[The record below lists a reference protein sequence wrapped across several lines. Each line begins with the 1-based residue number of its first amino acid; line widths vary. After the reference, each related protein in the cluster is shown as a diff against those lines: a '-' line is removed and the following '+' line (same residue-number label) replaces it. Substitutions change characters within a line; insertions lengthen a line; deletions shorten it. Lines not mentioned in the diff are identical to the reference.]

1 MNRRFLMSINKQFSS
16 DGLVHISS
24 LLDGHHFYKIPIMQ
38 RNYVWGEENINDFIS
53 DIRDSME
60 EDPDQAYFIGSMVF
74 SEDEPKLRMVID
86 GQQRI
91 TSITLLIAASIF
103 HFKRTGFTD
112 LGEYYSRFL
121 KTSFPGPQGKLI
133 HKYRLTHHN
142 MDNDFYKQILE
153 YNIDTKYRT
162 YTTSQ
167 TNLLKAIEKFI
178 ELLNPDN
185 GFPLADFMVYLT
197 SNVYIVSMVS
207 GSINMAFRIFETLN
221 DRGAKL
227 QPEDLLKNMLLRN
240 LSDEQYQMIGSR
252 WDDFINKLTDEKGKP
267 RVSTTTFL
275 KHFLMSKGFL
285 VQKKELYNWFEDQI
299 EENPKNP
306 KLYDLSKYPGI
317 LEFVIELQDAA
328 STYIKAL
335 EGNLS
340 NSISACLQLGVK
352 QSFVIALAA
361 NKLDDT
367 LENEIFEKLE
377 TLIFSYVISASRFNE
392 FEKKFPFIAK
402 ELRSS
407 RGRDEH
413 FNIAIKELQS
423 LIDNKKELALKSFE
437 QYKLKGSD
445 KKKIM
450 YILSKL
456 ASSFD
461 QADYSNL
468 TIEHILP
475 EEKSEPW
482 FYIKEEGPE
491 YKSLVSR
498 IGNLTLLPKSDNSSL
513 KNKSFEEKLL
523 VYKNQS
529 AFTRSIA
536 TKIETGTKNTKH
548 DKAVK
553 KYDYSPTDTKWDK
566 NEIDRRSKALTRLA
580 EYVWYE

>member
-1 MNRRFLMSINKQFSS
+1 MSINKQFSS

-38 RNYVWGEENINDFIS
+38 RNYVWGEENINDFIT
-53 DIRDSME
+53 DIRDSMD

-103 HFKRTGFTD
+103 HFKRTGFKD

-153 YNIDTKYRT
+153 YNQDTKYRT

-178 ELLNPDN
+178 DLLNPDN
-185 GFPLADFMVYLT
+185 GFPLSDFMVYLT

-240 LSDEQYQMIGSR
+240 LTDDQYHIIGTR

-267 RVSTTTFL
+267 KVSTTTFL
-275 KHFLMSKGFL
+275 KHFLMSKGYL
-285 VQKKELYNWFEDQI
+285 VQKKGLYEWFEDQLG
-299 EENPKNP
+299 EAKNPKNP
-306 KLYDLSKYPGI
+306 KIYDLDKYQGI
-317 LEFVIELQDAA
+317 LEFVIEIQDAA
-328 STYIKAL
+328 STYIKAM
-335 EGNLS
+335 EGNIS
-340 NSISACLQLGVK
+340 NALSACLQLGVK

-361 NKLDDT
+361 SKLDDT
-367 LENEIFEKLE
+367 LEQEIYEKLE

-392 FEKKFPFIAK
+392 FEKKFPYIAK
-402 ELRSS
+402 ELRLS
-407 RGRDEH
+407 RGRDDH
-413 FNIAIKELQS
+413 YKNAVLELQK
-423 LIDNKKELALKSFE
+423 LIDDKKEIALISFE

-445 KKKIM
+445 KKKVM

-461 QADYSNL
+461 QADYSSL

-475 EEKSEPW
+475 EDKSEPW
-482 FYIKEEGPE
+482 AFIKEEGPE
-491 YKSLVSR
+491 YKSLVSN

-513 KNKSFEEKLL
+513 KNKSFEDKLL

-536 TKIETGTKNTKH
+536 SKIETGTKNTKH

-553 KYDYSPTDTKWDK
+553 KYDYTPPMDKWDK
-566 NEIDRRSKALTRLA
+566 TEINKRSKALTRLA
-580 EYVWYE
+580 EYVWFE

>member
-1 MNRRFLMSINKQFSS
+1 MSINKQFSS

-38 RNYVWGEENINDFIS
+38 RNYVWGEENINDFIT
-53 DIRDSME
+53 DIRDSMD

-91 TSITLLIAASIF
+91 TSITLLIAASIY
-103 HFKRTGFTD
+103 HFKRTGFKE

-121 KTSFPGPQGKLI
+121 KTSFPGPNGKLI

-153 YNIDTKYRT
+153 YNQDIKYRT

-167 TNLLKAIEKFI
+167 ANLLKAIEKFI

-185 GFPLADFMVYLT
+185 GFPLSDFMVYLT

-227 QPEDLLKNMLLRN
+227 QPEDLLKNMLLKN
-240 LSDEQYQMIGSR
+240 LTDEQYHTIGTR

-267 RVSTTTFL
+267 KVSTTTFL
-275 KHFLMSKGFL
+275 KHFLMSKGYL
-285 VQKKELYNWFEDQI
+285 VQKKGLYDWFEDQLG
-299 EENPKNP
+299 ETKNPKNP
-306 KLYDLSKYPGI
+306 KIYDLDKYQGI
-317 LEFVIELQDAA
+317 LEFVIEIQDAA
-328 STYIKAL
+328 STYIKAM
-335 EGNLS
+335 EGNINNALT
-340 NSISACLQLGVK
+340 ACLQLGVK

-367 LENEIFEKLE
+367 FEQEIYEKLE

-392 FEKKFPFIAK
+392 FEKKFPYIAK
-402 ELRSS
+402 ELRLS

-413 FNIAIKELQS
+413 YKNAILEFQK
-423 LIDNKKELALKSFE
+423 LIEDKKEIALKSFE

-461 QADYSNL
+461 QADYSSL

-482 FYIKEEGPE
+482 AFIKEEGTE
-491 YKSLVSR
+491 YKSLVSN
-498 IGNLTLLPKSDNSSL
+498 IGNLTLLSKSDNSSL

-529 AFTRSIA
+529 PFTRSISS
-536 TKIETGTKNTKH
+536 KIETGTKNTKH

-553 KYDYSPTDTKWDK
+553 KYDYTPPNDKWDA
-566 NEIDRRSKALTRLA
+566 NEIKRRSKALTRLA
-580 EYVWYE
+580 EYVWFE